1 MIPDLFQPLAP
12 EGLIL
17 PERFPSP
24 FALQP
29 HPLAVVAARALQ
41 QRLGKTLFSDHDFFA
56 PGGGHQF
63 AVLVARLQTGMLG
76 YLCALSNWPQS
87 LPAPAGIVSKNSS
100 GDSEPMWT
108 NPAGEK
114 RGQSS
119 FYTEPLCPDPEFC
132 AAAVLLDFA
141 NRHGLENIALTEFWW
156 GSPPLDRVRRHQ
168 HFYPSARGA
177 CGPLFEFLL
186 QGIEVEPRPEP
197 PVLAASDELDIVYE
211 DRYLLLVNK
220 PGGLLSVPGK
230 TITDSVQVRLRQK
243 FPDAT
248 GPLLLHRLDLG
259 TSGLLLA
266 AKTPEI
272 HQSLQQQFIQ
282 RKIKKTYVAVLD
294 GELRQKEGSID
305 LPLRVDLMDRPHQ
318 MVCERWG
325 KPART
330 TWKLAAVDYGR
341 SLVRFYPET
350 GRTHQLRVHAAHA
363 RGLGLPIVGDELY
376 GQPAERLLLHASELE
391 FWHPGNEKILKV
403 LCPAPFG
410 L

>member
-1 MIPDLFQPLAP
+1 MISDLFQPFAP
-12 EGLIL
+12 EGLLL

-41 QRLGKTLFSDHDFFA
+41 QRLGKTLLAGHDFFA
-56 PGGGHQF
+56 PGGGRQF
-63 AVLVARLQTGMLG
+63 AVLVVRLQSGMLG
-76 YLCALSNWPQS
+76 YLCAISNWPRSQ
-87 LPAPAGIVSKNSS
+87 PASSGIVTKNSS
-100 GDSEPMWT
+100 GESEPWWT
-108 NPAGEK
+108 NPAGEQ

-119 FYTEPLCPDPEFC
+119 FYAEPVSPDAESC
-132 AAAVLLDFA
+132 APAILLDFA

-156 GSPPLDRVRRHQ
+156 GSPPPDRVRRHQ
-168 HFYPSARGA
+168 HFYPSARSA
-177 CGPLFEFLL
+177 CGPLLEFLL

-197 PVLAASDELDIVYE
+197 RVLAASDELDIVYE
-211 DRYLLLVNK
+211 DRYLLLLNK

-230 TITDSVQVRLRQK
+230 TVTDSVLGRLRRK

-266 AKTPEI
+266 AKTTEI
-272 HQSLQQQFIQ
+272 HKSLQHQFMQ
-282 RKIKKTYVAVLD
+282 RRIKKTYVAVLD
-294 GELRQKEGSID
+294 GELRKKEGSID

-330 TWKLAAVDYGR
+330 RWTLAAVDHGR
-341 SLVRFYPET
+341 SLVYFYPET

-363 RGLGLPIVGDELY
+363 YGLGLPIVGDELY
-376 GQPAERLLLHASELE
+376 GQPAERLMLHASELE
-391 FWHPGNEKILKV
+391 FWHPGNEHPLKV
-403 LCPAPFG
+403 LCPPPFG